1 MKLFFACF
9 IFVVFFATSAFGQI
23 HAVTYQ
29 DLPEVTGGQ
38 IDEALLKTV
47 PLRFLPSSP
56 LYFVISI
63 KESFSRFFKPS
74 TIRKAEFDF
83 VLSSKRLKEAYLLL
97 EKNDVKN
104 SSIAV
109 SKYGQRAQTV
119 ASELEKAKVQN
130 QDVATA
136 AGTIDSGLAYQLI
149 LISAIE
155 KKGGSEGNNYNFS
168 DNFSAAVAGFSQIV
182 GAVDQ
187 INPGVRDKYLPN

>member
-1 MKLFFACF
+1 MRLLLACF
-9 IFVVFFATSAFGQI
+9 IFVIFLANSFLTPAGANTN
-23 HAVTYQ
+23 YN
-29 DLPEVTGGQ
+29 LPQVTGGQ

-47 PLRFLPSSP
+47 PLRFWPSSP
-56 LYFVISI
+56 FYFVISL

-74 TIRKAEFDF
+74 TVRKAEFDF

-136 AGTIDSGLAYQLI
+136 AGTI
-149 LISAIE
+149 
-155 KKGGSEGNNYNFS
+155 
-168 DNFSAAVAGFSQIV
+168 
-182 GAVDQ
+182 
-187 INPGVRDKYLPN
+187 